1 MLSKGDILNKRE
13 KERYKKE
20 LLEKKKEI
28 NHHLSEFY
36 TESKEVE
43 TGIAQDV
50 VDRAE
55 SSYTKEFLL
64 SLSNKERKQLSLINE
79 ALKRIEKG
87 TYGICQGCTQ
97 EIGEKRLDAIPWTPY
112 CINCQEKEEEESS

>member
-28 NHHLSEFY
+28 NRHLSEFY

-87 TYGICQGCTQ
+87 TYGICQRCTQ
-97 EIGEKRLDAIPWTPY
+97 EIGKKRLEAIPWTPY

>member
-87 TYGICQGCTQ
+87 TYGICQRCTQ
-97 EIGEKRLDAIPWTPY
+97 EIGKKRLEAIPWTPY

>member
-1 MLSKGDILNKRE
+1 MLNKGDILNKRE
-13 KERYKKE
+13 KERYKKK

-87 TYGICQGCTQ
+87 TYGICQRCTQ
-97 EIGEKRLDAIPWTPY
+97 EIGKKRLEAIPWTPY

>member
-1 MLSKGDILNKRE
+1 MISKGYILNKRE
-13 KERYKKE
+13 KERYKKK

-87 TYGICQGCTQ
+87 TYGICQRCTQ
-97 EIGEKRLDAIPWTPY
+97 EIGKKRLEAIPWTPY

>member
-87 TYGICQGCTQ
+87 TFGICQRCTQ
-97 EIGEKRLDAIPWTPY
+97 EIGKKRLEAIPWTPY

>member
-1 MLSKGDILNKRE
+1 MNKRE

-55 SSYTKEFLL
+55 SSYNKEFLL

-79 ALKRIEKG
+79 ALTRIEKG

-97 EIGEKRLDAIPWTPY
+97 EIGKKRLDAIPWTPY

>member
-1 MLSKGDILNKRE
+1 MNKRE
-13 KERYKKE
+13 KERYKKK

-87 TYGICQGCTQ
+87 TYGICQRCTQ
-97 EIGEKRLDAIPWTPY
+97 EIGKKRLEAIPWTPY

>member
-87 TYGICQGCTQ
+87 TYGICQRCTQ
-97 EIGEKRLDAIPWTPY
+97 EIGKKRLDAIPWTPY